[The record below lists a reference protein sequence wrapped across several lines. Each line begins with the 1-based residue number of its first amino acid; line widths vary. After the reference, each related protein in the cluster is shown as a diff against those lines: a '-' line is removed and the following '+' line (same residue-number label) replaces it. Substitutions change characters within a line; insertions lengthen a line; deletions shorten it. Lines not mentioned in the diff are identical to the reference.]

1 MLTLSLRNDEA
12 GGARTVSDGAWIQR
26 TRGYMFSVQTT
37 NLTKSFGSVTAVNH
51 LNLEVKT
58 GEIYGLVGPDAS
70 GKTTTLRMLCGIL
83 LPDEGEATVAGCDI
97 RKESEALKNKVG
109 YLPQRFGLYG
119 DLTVL
124 ENIHFYADLYEVPRK
139 GRRERIERLLRFANL
154 EPFGKRKA
162 RDLSGGM
169 KQKLGL
175 ICALIHTPEIL
186 FLDEPTTGV
195 DPLSRRDFWVI
206 LYDLL
211 KEGVTILFST
221 SYLDEAERCNR
232 IGLIYQ
238 GELLIA
244 DTPASVKAQM
254 GGTVLELRTED
265 NPRSLPSLEG
275 LEWLRSVVLSG
286 DKIHILVDDAE
297 KGERV
302 IREALKARHMKI
314 LDLLRVRPSLED
326 AFVSIVR
333 QKE

>member
-1 MLTLSLRNDEA
+1 
-12 GGARTVSDGAWIQR
+12 V
-26 TRGYMFSVQTT
+26 
-37 NLTKSFGSVTAVNH
+37 KS
-51 LNLEVKT
+51 

-83 LPDEGEATVAGCDI
+83 PPDKGEAMVAGCDI
-97 RKESEALKNKVG
+97 KKETESLKGKVG

-124 ENIHFYADLYEVPRK
+124 ENIHFYADLYEVSK
-139 GRRERIERLLRFANL
+139 KRRIERIERLLRFANL

-162 RDLSGGM
+162 KDISGGM

-175 ICALIHTPEIL
+175 ICALIHTPQVL

-195 DPLSRRDFWVI
+195 DPLSRRDFWMI

-238 GELLIA
+238 GELLVS
-244 DTPASVKAQM
+244 DTPANVKERI
-254 GGTVLELRTED
+254 GGTVLELRLED
-265 NPRSLPSLEG
+265 HRKGMKLLESVESLRNL
-275 LEWLRSVVLSG
+275 VLSG
-286 DKIHILVDDAE
+286 DKIHILVKE
-297 KGERV
+297 PQEGERA
-302 IREALKARHMKI
+302 IREVLMKQGMEILALITVK
-314 LDLLRVRPSLED
+314 PSLED

-333 QKE
+333 EKREK

>member
-1 MLTLSLRNDEA
+1 MLS
-12 GGARTVSDGAWIQR
+12 I
-26 TRGYMFSVQTT
+26 QTT
-37 NLTKSFGSVTAVNH
+37 NLTKTFGPLTAVNQ
-51 LNLEVKT
+51 LNLDVRT
-58 GEIYGLVGPDAS
+58 GEIFGLVGPDAS

-83 LPDEGEATVAGCDI
+83 PPDRGEAKVADCDI
-97 RKESEALKNKVG
+97 RKEAESVKTKVG

-119 DLTVL
+119 DLTVI
-124 ENIHFYADLYEVPRK
+124 ENIHFYADLYQVPKKTRK
-139 GRRERIERLLRFANL
+139 ERIERLLRFANL

-175 ICALIHTPEIL
+175 ICALIHTPQIL

-195 DPLSRRDFWVI
+195 DPLSRRDFWII
-206 LYDLL
+206 LYELL

-244 DTPASVKAQM
+244 DTPSAVKAQM
-254 GGTVLELRTED
+254 GGTILELRME
-265 NPRSLPSLEG
+265 NNQRGMKVLEGVESLRSL
-275 LEWLRSVVLSG
+275 VLTG
-286 DKIHILVDDAE
+286 DKIHVLVDDPQEGE
-297 KGERV
+297 KV
-302 IREALKARHMKI
+302 IREVLKAKKMEI
-314 LDLLRVRPSLED
+314 LSLLSVRPSLED

-333 QKE
+333 ERKKDQ